1 MNTIIIHRM
10 YSFNYGPSKIVY
22 VTENTVNLTPVTF
35 NRTGVFYEP
44 NSITYFYNLVGDN
57 TVNILDIGAQSGLYT
72 LYAKFLPNC
81 KFFSYEPNVETYNLL
96 KENCVVNNINNATL
110 VNKGLSD
117 TQGKL
122 ALKIPKLPNEK
133 GLCCFGDSPQ
143 RFNDYFVS
151 MVDVTTID
159 SEFFDK
165 DIPIHFIK
173 CDTEGWEPYIMKGGE
188 KTIAKWHPE
197 IFLEVNET
205 NLNQCNKT
213 KEEVL
218 SLFKG
223 YGYTLVKI
231 MDFENYH
238 FSYKM

>member
-1 MNTIIIHRM
+1 M
-10 YSFNYGPSKIVY
+10 YSYNYGPSKTVH

-35 NRTGVFYEP
+35 NRNGIFWESE
-44 NSITYFYNLVGDN
+44 SITYFYNLVGDKN
-57 TVNILDIGAQSGLYT
+57 SNILDIGAQSGLYT

-96 KENCVVNNINNATL
+96 KENCVLNNIENATL

-117 TQGKL
+117 AEGKL
-122 ALKIPKLPNEK
+122 VLKIPKLPKEK
-133 GLCCFGDSPQ
+133 GLCCFGDSPI

-173 CDTEGWEPYIMKGGE
+173 CDTEGWEPYIMKGGA

-205 NLNQCNKT
+205 NLNQCNRGMD
-213 KEEVL
+213 EL
-218 SLFKG
+218 LNLIKG
-223 YGYTLVKI
+223 YGYTFVNILEG
-231 MDFENYH
+231 ENYH
-238 FSYKM
+238 FTYVT